1 MAIDTHRGFN
11 INVFRAAINEL
22 NIARPNLFLVEFSVP
37 QGLTTAGQGMLTTVK
52 TLEYWCE
59 VAALP
64 GVQIQTYPGQ
74 RYGYGNYETRALLNA
89 FAELGV
95 DIFFDTNAAN
105 WQFFADWMNLIINRN
120 GQNGPLAQ
128 SGPNGA
134 SQNELEYRDNFV
146 ADVGVYIFDPMGNV
160 IKHIIMRDAFPKAIG
175 DIRLGWGELNSIMR
189 LPVQFAY
196 NDWYE
201 APVQNALPTVPA
213 LPPLK

>member
-1 MAIDTHRGFN
+1 MAVDTHRGFN
-11 INVFRAAINEL
+11 ISVFRSAINQL
-22 NIARPNLFLVEFSVP
+22 DIARPNLFVVEFSIP
-37 QGLTTAGQGMLTTVK
+37 PGLANGGQGMLTTVK

-89 FAELGV
+89 FAELSV
-95 DIFFDTNAAN
+95 DIFFDANAYN

-120 GQNGPLAQ
+120 GQNGPLPG

-146 ADVGVYIFDPMGNV
+146 ADIGVYIFDSAGNV
-160 IKHIIMRDAFPKAIG
+160 IKYIVMRDAFPKVIG

-189 LPVQFAY
+189 LPIQFAF

-201 APVQNALPTVPA
+201 GAIPVTGPA